1 MKPILVAGELNID
14 YILSGVDE
22 LPVHG
27 GEILASG
34 FLQTPGSS
42 SMICAMGLARLGNPV
57 RFAGRTGRDERGDAC
72 VTALAEAGI
81 DTQGIVRDDALATG
95 ATVVL
100 SGQRDRALVTF
111 PGAIATLK
119 AENIDHAVLAG
130 TGHLHVSSYFL
141 QAGMQP
147 GLVALFER
155 ARQAGVTTSLDPGFD
170 PAQAWMGDWQALLSR
185 VDVFL
190 PNEVEACAIA
200 GHGDAIEALHALS
213 RHGARVVIKRG
224 AAGCIT
230 LDEDAVVQVP
240 AFVSTVIDTTGAGDS
255 FDAGFL
261 HAWLRGM
268 DLVQALR
275 WASAC
280 GSLSTRGMGG
290 TTAQATPGEVR
301 VLLADAP

>member
-34 FLQTPGSS
+34 FRQTPGSS

-72 VTALAEAGI
+72 LTALAEAGI
-81 DTQGIVRDDALATG
+81 DTRGIVRDGTLATG

-100 SGQRDRALVTF
+100 SGLRDRALVTF
-111 PGAIATLK
+111 PGAIAALK
-119 AENIDHAVLAG
+119 AQDIDDAVLAG
-130 TGHLHVSSYFL
+130 AGHLHVSSYFL

-147 GLVALFER
+147 GLATLFER
-155 ARQAGVTTSLDPGFD
+155 ARQAGITTSLDPGFD
-170 PAQAWMGDWQALLSR
+170 PAQAWAGNWPALLSR
-185 VDVFL
+185 VDLFL
-190 PNEVEACAIA
+190 PNEIEACAIA
-200 GHGDAIEALHALS
+200 DCDDAIEALHVLS
-213 RHGARVVIKRG
+213 RHGARVIIKRG
-224 AAGCIT
+224 AGGCIT
-230 LDEDAVVQVP
+230 LDEGTVVAMP

-268 DLVQALR
+268 DLVEALR

-280 GSLSTRGMGG
+280 GSLSTRGVGG

-301 VLLADAP
+301 VLLADTP

>member
-81 DTQGIVRDDALATG
+81 DTHGIVRDGALATG

-100 SGQRDRALVTF
+100 SGLRDRALVTF
-111 PGAIATLK
+111 PGAIAALK
-119 AENIDHAVLAG
+119 ADDIDDAVLAG
-130 TGHLHVSSYFL
+130 AGHLHVSSYFL
-141 QAGMQP
+141 QAGIQP
-147 GLVALFER
+147 GLAALFER
-155 ARQAGVTTSLDPGFD
+155 ARRAGVTTSLDPGFD
-170 PAQAWMGDWQALLSR
+170 PAQAWMGDWPALLSH

-190 PNEVEACAIA
+190 PNEIEACAIA
-200 GHGDAIEALHALS
+200 GHDDAVEALHALS
-213 RHGARVVIKRG
+213 SYGARVVIKRG
-224 AAGCIT
+224 AVGCIT
-230 LDEDAVVQVP
+230 LDEGTVVRVP

-268 DLVQALR
+268 DLVQVLR

-280 GSLSTRGMGG
+280 GSLSTRGVGG
-290 TTAQATPGEVR
+290 TTAQATAGEVR
-301 VLLADAP
+301 VLLADTP